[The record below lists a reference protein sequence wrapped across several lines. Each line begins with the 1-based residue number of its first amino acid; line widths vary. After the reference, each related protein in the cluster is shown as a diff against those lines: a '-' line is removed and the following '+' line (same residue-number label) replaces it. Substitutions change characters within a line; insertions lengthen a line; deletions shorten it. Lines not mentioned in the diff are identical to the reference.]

1 MRRPR
6 RRFGFLRRQLSISC
20 QMKLPHADQAIVDI
34 AKLRDYSLNPL
45 HPEGKHKARV
55 FAATLGFSAFDAEK
69 LRAMIFTGIST
80 EEATAGVADEHGER
94 YTIDFETEGLR
105 GMVTIRTAWI
115 IDRGATVPRM
125 ISCYVK
131 RK

>member
-1 MRRPR
+1 
-6 RRFGFLRRQLSISC
+6 
-20 QMKLPHADQAIVDI
+20 MKLPHADQATIDI

-55 FAATLGFSAFDAEK
+55 FAATLGFSASDAEK
-69 LRAMIFTGIST
+69 LRSMIVTAITT
-80 EEATAGVADEHGER
+80 EEAAAGVVDEHGER
-94 YTIDFETEGLR
+94 FVLDFATQGLR

-115 IDRGATVPRM
+115 VDRDETVPRLV
-125 ISCYVK
+125 SCYVK

>member
-1 MRRPR
+1 
-6 RRFGFLRRQLSISC
+6 
-20 QMKLPHADQAIVDI
+20 MKLPHADQAVVDI

-55 FAATLGFSAFDAEK
+55 FAAALGFSLSDAEK
-69 LRAMIFTGIST
+69 LRAMIIAAIST
-80 EEATAGVADEHGER
+80 EDDDAGPTDEHGAR
-94 YTIDFETEGLR
+94 YAVDFSTQGLR

-115 IDRGATVPRM
+115 IDRGETVPRM
-125 ISCYVK
+125 VSCYVK

>member
-1 MRRPR
+1 
-6 RRFGFLRRQLSISC
+6 
-20 QMKLPHADQAIVDI
+20 MKLPRFDQAIIDI
-34 AKLRDYSLNPL
+34 AKLRDYSLNPF

-55 FAATLGFSAFDAEK
+55 FAATLGFSAADAEK
-69 LRAMIFTGIST
+69 LRAMIVAAIST
-80 EEATAGVADEHGER
+80 QETIAGEEDEHGER
-94 YTIDFETEGLR
+94 YVVDFATQGLR

-125 ISCYVK
+125 VSCYVK

>member
-1 MRRPR
+1 
-6 RRFGFLRRQLSISC
+6 
-20 QMKLPHADQAIVDI
+20 MKLLHADLAKIEI

-55 FAATLGFSAFDAEK
+55 FAATLGLLASDAEK
-69 LRAMIFTGIST
+69 LRSIIVIAIAT
-80 EEATAGVADEHGER
+80 EEATVGAADEHGER
-94 YTIDFETEGLR
+94 FVLDFATQGLR

-115 IDRGATVPRM
+115 VDRGETAPRLV
-125 ISCYVK
+125 SCYVK

>member
-1 MRRPR
+1 
-6 RRFGFLRRQLSISC
+6 
-20 QMKLPHADQAIVDI
+20 MKLPHADQAVVDI

-55 FAATLGFSAFDAEK
+55 FAAALGFSLSDAEK
-69 LRAMIFTGIST
+69 LRAMIIAAIST
-80 EEATAGVADEHGER
+80 EDATAGPTDEHGAR
-94 YTIDFETEGLR
+94 HAVDFSTQGLR

-115 IDRGATVPRM
+115 IDRGETVPRM
-125 ISCYVK
+125 VSCYVK

>member
-1 MRRPR
+1 
-6 RRFGFLRRQLSISC
+6 
-20 QMKLPHADQAIVDI
+20 MKLPHADQAVVDI

-55 FAATLGFSAFDAEK
+55 FAATLGFSTSDAEK
-69 LRAMIFTGIST
+69 LLAMIVAAIST
-80 EEATAGVADEHGER
+80 EEATTGATDEHGAR
-94 YTIDFETEGLR
+94 YVVDFSTQGLR

-115 IDRGATVPRM
+115 VDRGETVPRM
-125 ISCYVK
+125 VSCYVK